1 MKGFN
6 QGTDMLD
13 FYFNQLGNQVRE
25 WDAGADSRNEI
36 KWMDLPNMLT
46 VPMIEFNVSLSV
58 KNS

>member
-1 MKGFN
+1 
-6 QGTDMLD
+6 MLD